1 MSILFLDTTIISDMM
16 RDLQGAAATR
26 AKLASIERGDDT
38 LYTSTVVQCELEYGI
53 ARKSSPRLLAAYKAV
68 MDTIEVLPLDLY
80 IPIQRGAPKKLP
92 AMLVLHETD
101 PMGRKAVDGQ
111 GNKANRAH
119 ARELAQRGYI
129 VIAPDFPSFGDTEDY
144 DFETDRYKSGTMKI

>member
-1 MSILFLDTTIISDMM
+1 MSILFLDTNIISDMM

-68 MDTIEVLPLDLY
+68 MDTIEVLPLDPTVSAHYAQLRTHLEQCRT
-80 IPIQRGAPKKLP
+80 PIGPNDTFIA
-92 AMLVLHETD
+92 
-101 PMGRKAVDGQ
+101 
-111 GNKANRAH
+111 AH
-119 ARELAQRGYI
+119 ALALGATLVTADSEFTLVPGLRVENWLQ
-129 VIAPDFPSFGDTEDY
+129 PL
-144 DFETDRYKSGTMKI
+144 

>member
-1 MSILFLDTTIISDMM
+1 MSILFLDTNIISDMM

-68 MDTIEVLPLDLY
+68 MDTIEVLPLDPTVSAHYAQLRTHLEQCGT
-80 IPIQRGAPKKLP
+80 PIGPNDTFIA
-92 AMLVLHETD
+92 
-101 PMGRKAVDGQ
+101 
-111 GNKANRAH
+111 AH
-119 ARELAQRGYI
+119 ALALGATL
-129 VIAPDFPSFGDTEDY
+129 VTADTE
-144 DFETDRYKSGTMKI
+144 FTRVPGLKVENWLQPL

>member
-1 MSILFLDTTIISDMM
+1 MSILFLDTNIISDMM

-68 MDTIEVLPLDLY
+68 MDTIEVLPLDPTVSAHYAQLRTHLEQCGT
-80 IPIQRGAPKKLP
+80 PIRPNDTFIA
-92 AMLVLHETD
+92 
-101 PMGRKAVDGQ
+101 
-111 GNKANRAH
+111 AH
-119 ARELAQRGYI
+119 ALALGATLI
-129 VIAPDFPSFGDTEDY
+129 TADTE
-144 DFETDRYKSGTMKI
+144 FTRVPGLKVENWLQPL

>member
-1 MSILFLDTTIISDMM
+1 MSILFLDTNIISDMM

-68 MDTIEVLPLDLY
+68 MDTIEVLPLDPTVSVHYAQLRTHLEQCGT
-80 IPIQRGAPKKLP
+80 PIGPNDTFIA
-92 AMLVLHETD
+92 
-101 PMGRKAVDGQ
+101 
-111 GNKANRAH
+111 AH
-119 ARELAQRGYI
+119 ALALGATLI
-129 VIAPDFPSFGDTEDY
+129 TADTE
-144 DFETDRYKSGTMKI
+144 FTRVPGLKVENWLQPL

>member
-1 MSILFLDTTIISDMM
+1 MSILFLDTNIISDMM

-68 MDTIEVLPLDLY
+68 MDTIEVLPLDPTVSAHYAQLRTHLEQCGT
-80 IPIQRGAPKKLP
+80 PIGPNDTFIA
-92 AMLVLHETD
+92 
-101 PMGRKAVDGQ
+101 
-111 GNKANRAH
+111 AH
-119 ARELAQRGYI
+119 ALALGATLVTADSEFTLVPGLRVENWLQ
-129 VIAPDFPSFGDTEDY
+129 PL
-144 DFETDRYKSGTMKI
+144 

>member
-1 MSILFLDTTIISDMM
+1 MSILFLDTNIISDMM

-68 MDTIEVLPLDLY
+68 MDTIEVLPLDPTVSAHYAQLRTHLEQCGT
-80 IPIQRGAPKKLP
+80 PIGPNDTFIA
-92 AMLVLHETD
+92 
-101 PMGRKAVDGQ
+101 
-111 GNKANRAH
+111 AH
-119 ARELAQRGYI
+119 ALALGATLVTADSEFTRVPGLKVENWLQ
-129 VIAPDFPSFGDTEDY
+129 PL
-144 DFETDRYKSGTMKI
+144 

>member
-1 MSILFLDTTIISDMM
+1 MSILFLDTNIISDMM

-68 MDTIEVLPLDLY
+68 MDTIEVLPLDPTVSAHYAQLRTHLEQCGT
-80 IPIQRGAPKKLP
+80 PIGPNDTLIA
-92 AMLVLHETD
+92 
-101 PMGRKAVDGQ
+101 
-111 GNKANRAH
+111 AH
-119 ARELAQRGYI
+119 ALALGATLVTADSEFTRVPGLKVENWLQ
-129 VIAPDFPSFGDTEDY
+129 PL
-144 DFETDRYKSGTMKI
+144 